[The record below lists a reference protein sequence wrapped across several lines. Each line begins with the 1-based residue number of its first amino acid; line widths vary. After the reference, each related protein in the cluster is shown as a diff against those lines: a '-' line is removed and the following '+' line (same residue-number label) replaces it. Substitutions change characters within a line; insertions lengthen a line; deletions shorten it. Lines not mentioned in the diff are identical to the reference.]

1 MMIYQIDDKP
11 WTIING
17 EPQQVRILA
26 LNIVCSAGQVEEKYV
41 CRYGTLHTL
50 NLYANELFPTK
61 EELLIYAKNLH

>member
-1 MMIYQIDDKP
+1 MAIFQIDDTA

-50 NLYANELFPTK
+50 DIYADELFATK
-61 EELLIYAKNLH
+61 EELLKSL